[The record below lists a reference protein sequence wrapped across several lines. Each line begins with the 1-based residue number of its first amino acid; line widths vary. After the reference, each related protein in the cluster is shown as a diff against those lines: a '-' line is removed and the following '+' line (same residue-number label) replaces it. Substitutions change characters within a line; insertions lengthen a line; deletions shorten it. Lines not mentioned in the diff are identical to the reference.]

1 MDTFIKV
8 APLQVCNM
16 YNHFIQSKIKNKQN
30 IILEPLQVM
39 IQLSLLSF
47 CPIGTK
53 ITIHNNI
60 LSLQPPTLIQP
71 INRWFNY
78 DKKDDIYHLFQV
90 IKRFIKWYHVENT
103 IINSTLYNMLVELGK
118 KGLDNLIKTYNKCD
132 MLTIIPVLHMYKEL
146 LIKNDV
152 NSVHDISKLHTE
164 DKNNNHE
171 LNEINKNMEQI
182 FYNISSIYT
191 VELIN
196 VIYNIFTLLLTEHDS
211 NIIENYIDSMNLILL
226 NINNKITNWIIQNL
240 IV

>member
-8 APLQVCNM
+8 APSHVRNM

-90 IKRFIKWYHVENT
+90 IKRFIKWYHKENT

-118 KGLDNLIKTYNKCD
+118 KGLDNLIKTYNNCD

-152 NSVHDISKLHTE
+152 NLVHDISKLHIE
-164 DKNNNHE
+164 DKNNHE

-211 NIIENYIDSMNLILL
+211 NIIENYIDSINLILL